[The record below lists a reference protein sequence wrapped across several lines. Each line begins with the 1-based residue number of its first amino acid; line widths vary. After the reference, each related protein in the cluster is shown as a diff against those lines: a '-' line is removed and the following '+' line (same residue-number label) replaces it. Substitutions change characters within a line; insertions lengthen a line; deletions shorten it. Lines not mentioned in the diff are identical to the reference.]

1 MRSDAITQD
10 IKHLV
15 TDYIN
20 GRLSIEDIQR
30 VEAAAALDDTFAAEI
45 AFERNLQAAT
55 PHVSPDIGGWD
66 RLQAAMADSPDL
78 PAAPADNIVTFEP
91 ARSAAQSD
99 IANAAVNDRAG
110 FVSSRWRIAAV
121 ALGVA
126 ALGQTAIFGAL
137 STDDARY
144 TVVSDTAPATGSTVQ
159 LSFEPTSTVAD
170 IQGVL
175 RDAKAQI
182 TAGPSALGLYNIR
195 FETAEQCET
204 AHIGLAQTETV
215 TTLMSCR

>member
-1 MRSDAITQD
+1 
-10 IKHLV
+10 
-15 TDYIN
+15 
-20 GRLSIEDIQR
+20 
-30 VEAAAALDDTFAAEI
+30 
-45 AFERNLQAAT
+45 
-55 PHVSPDIGGWD
+55 
-66 RLQAAMADSPDL
+66 L
-78 PAAPADNIVTFEP
+78 P
-91 ARSAAQSD
+91 
-99 IANAAVNDRAG
+99 
-110 FVSSRWRIAAV
+110 
-121 ALGVA
+121 
-126 ALGQTAIFGAL
+126 GQTAIFGAL